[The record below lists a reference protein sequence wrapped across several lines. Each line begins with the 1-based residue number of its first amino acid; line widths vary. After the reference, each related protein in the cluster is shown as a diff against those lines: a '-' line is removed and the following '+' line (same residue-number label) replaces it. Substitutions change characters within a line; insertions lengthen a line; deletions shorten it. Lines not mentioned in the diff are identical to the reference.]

1 MSTNHV
7 EFPSVAGPCVMVIFG
22 ATGDLTK
29 RKLIPALLNLA
40 QENVLSKQF
49 AIVGFAANDLT
60 TETFRKTLGEDM
72 PQFAPDPIDLKMW
85 DWLAQRIYFV
95 KGDFGD
101 PEAYRRLQKQIEEAE
116 KAHDTFGNKFFY
128 LAVAPRFFAPIVGQ
142 LGAAGLTREQEGQW
156 TRVIVE
162 KPFGHD
168 LESAK
173 QLNCDLKKVL
183 NEKQIYRI
191 DHYLGKE
198 TVQNVMVFR
207 FTNNIIEPLWNR
219 NYVDHVQITAAETV
233 GVEHRGGFY
242 ETAGALRDM
251 VPNHLFQLLTMTAM
265 EPPISFDADEVRNK
279 QAEVLH
285 AIQPLSPEDVLKCM
299 VRGQYDEGVIEGAR
313 VARYRS
319 EPDVARNSNTET
331 FVALKLLID
340 NWRWAGVPFYLR
352 TGKRLALRATEIVIQ
367 FRRTPFVLFRGTGV
381 RNIETNR
388 LVIHIQPD
396 EGISLSFGAK
406 VPGAVMRLGLVN
418 MDFDYKTYFGIEH
431 GTGYERLLRDCM
443 AGDATL
449 FQRSDMVEAGWSVIQ
464 PILDVWRALP
474 ARDFPNYAAGS
485 WGPVEAEELLERD
498 GRAWRRIGEEDIDTR
513 GRIAP
518 LALSAPPD
526 PSAKVEPSR

>member
-1 MSTNHV
+1 MSLNHV
-7 EFPSVAGPCVMVIFG
+7 ESTAAAGPCIMVIFG

-40 QENVLSKQF
+40 QEEVLSTQF
-49 AIVGFAANDLT
+49 AIVGFASNDFT
-60 TETFRKTLGEDM
+60 TETFREALGEQM

-85 DWLAQRIYFV
+85 DWLKERIYYV

-101 PEAYRRLQKQIEEAE
+101 PEAYKRLGQQIEIAD
-116 KAHDTFGNKFFY
+116 KTQNACGNKFFY
-128 LAVAPRFFAPIVGQ
+128 LAVAPRFFAPIVQQ
-142 LGAAGLTREQEGQW
+142 LGTACLTQEENGKW
-156 TRVIVE
+156 ARVIVE

-168 LESAK
+168 LASAV
-173 QLNCDLKKVL
+173 QLNSDLKKVL
-183 NEKQIYRI
+183 TEKQIYRI

-198 TVQNVMVFR
+198 TVQNVLVFR

-219 NYVDHVQITAAETV
+219 NYIDHVQITAAETV

-285 AIQPLSPEDVLKCM
+285 AIQPLSPEEVLTNT
-299 VRGQYDEGVIEGAR
+299 VRGQYSNGVVEGER
-313 VARYRS
+313 VLGYRH
-319 EPDVARNSNTET
+319 EPDVSPNSNTET

-352 TGKRLALRATEIVIQ
+352 TGKSLALRATEIVIQ
-367 FRRTPFVLFRGTGV
+367 FRRTPFVLFRNTAV
-381 RNIETNR
+381 KNVETNR

-418 MDFDYKTYFGIEH
+418 MDFDYKTYFGVEH

-449 FQRSDMVEAGWSVIQ
+449 FQRADMVEAGWNVIQ
-464 PILDVWRALP
+464 SVLDVWHALP
-474 ARDFPNYAAGS
+474 PRDFPNYAAGS
-485 WGPVEAEELLERD
+485 WGPAEAEELLERD
-498 GRAWRRIGEEDIDTR
+498 GRAWRRIGEEDLDLR
-513 GRIAP
+513 GRIATHG
-518 LALSAPPD
+518 
-526 PSAKVEPSR
+526 KVGTL

>member
-1 MSTNHV
+1 MSLNHV
-7 EFPSVAGPCVMVIFG
+7 EIPSSAGPCVMVIFG

-40 QENVLSKQF
+40 QEGILSRQF
-49 AIVGFAANDLT
+49 AIVGFAVNDFD
-60 TETFRKTLGEDM
+60 TETFRKTLGEEM
-72 PQFAPDPIDLKMW
+72 PKFAPDPIDLKMW
-85 DWLAQRIYFV
+85 DWLSQRTYYV

-101 PEAYRRLQKQIEEAE
+101 PEAFQRLKRQIDEAD
-116 KAHDTFGNKFFY
+116 KAHDTGGNKFFY
-128 LAVAPRFFAPIVGQ
+128 LAVAPRFFAPIVDQ
-142 LGAAGLTREQEGQW
+142 LGAASLTKEEQGHW

-168 LESAK
+168 LDSAR
-173 QLNCDLKKVL
+173 QLNTGLKKTL
-183 NEKQIYRI
+183 EEKQIYRI

-285 AIQPLSPEDVLKCM
+285 AIQPLSPEEVLTNM
-299 VRGQYDEGVIEGAR
+299 VRGQYAEGVADGER
-313 VARYRS
+313 VIGYRN
-319 EPDVARNSNTET
+319 EPDVRHDSNTET
-331 FVALKLLID
+331 FVALKLQID

-352 TGKRLALRATEIVIQ
+352 TGKRLAMRATEIVIQ

-381 RNIETNR
+381 KNIETNR

-418 MDFDYKTYFGIEH
+418 MDFDYKTYFGVEH

-449 FQRSDMVEAGWSVIQ
+449 FQRADMVEAGWTVIQ
-464 PILDVWRALP
+464 PILDLWHALP
-474 ARDFPNYAAGS
+474 PRGFPNYAAGS
-485 WGPVEAEELLERD
+485 WGPAEAEELLERD
-498 GRAWRRIGEEDIDTR
+498 GRLWRRIGEEELDER
-513 GRIAP
+513 GRIAAP
-518 LALSAPPD
+518 GMSGRAGSLS
-526 PSAKVEPSR
+526 

>member
-7 EFPSVAGPCVMVIFG
+7 EGRSAAGPCVMVIFG

-40 QENVLSKQF
+40 QEGFLSKQF
-49 AIVGFAANDLT
+49 AVIGFAGNDID
-60 TETFRKTLGEDM
+60 TEAFRKSLGEDL
-72 PQFAPDPIDLKMW
+72 PKYTNDPIDLKQW
-85 DWLAQRIYFV
+85 EWLSQRTYFV
-95 KGDFGD
+95 KGDFLD
-101 PEAYRRLQKQIEEAE
+101 PQAYQRLQEQIHEAD
-116 KAHDTFGNKFFY
+116 KSHGSSGNKFFY
-128 LAVAPRFFAPIVGQ
+128 LAVAPRFFSPIVEQ
-142 LGAAGLTREQEGQW
+142 LGAANLTKEEHGQW

-168 LESAK
+168 LASAK

-183 NEKQIYRI
+183 SEKQIYRI

-251 VPNHLFQLLTMTAM
+251 VPNHLFQLLTMSAM

-285 AIQPLSPEDVLKCM
+285 AIQPLSPEEVLTCM
-299 VRGQYDEGVIEGAR
+299 VRGQYGEGQIDGER
-313 VARYRS
+313 VVGYRS
-319 EPDVARNSNTET
+319 EPDVSPTSNTET
-331 FVALKLLID
+331 FVALKLQID

-352 TGKRLALRATEIVIQ
+352 TGKSLAQRATEIVIQ
-367 FRRTPFVLFRGTGV
+367 FRRTPFVLFRNTAV
-381 RNIETNR
+381 KNIETNR

-418 MDFDYKTYFGIEH
+418 MDFDYKTYFGVEH

-449 FQRSDMVEAGWSVIQ
+449 FQRADMVEAGWNVIQ
-464 PILDVWRALP
+464 PILDVWHALP
-474 ARDFPNYAAGS
+474 ARGFPNYAAGS
-485 WGPVEAEELLERD
+485 WGPLEAEELLERD
-498 GRAWRRIGEEDIDTR
+498 GRAWRRIGEEDIDER

-518 LALSAPPD
+518 HAGVTAI
-526 PSAKVEPSR
+526 